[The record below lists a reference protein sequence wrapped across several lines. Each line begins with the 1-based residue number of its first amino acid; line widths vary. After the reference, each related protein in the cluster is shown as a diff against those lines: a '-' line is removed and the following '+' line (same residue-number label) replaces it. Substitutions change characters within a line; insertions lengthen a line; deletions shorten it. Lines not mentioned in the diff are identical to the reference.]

1 MKYAKSINFFLCE
14 VSIINLDEPST
25 FCLNMRTE
33 LWKNGPLI
41 HTVAHLFRNET
52 EEDSNVAHIS
62 VFCFSH
68 FDGYV
73 FIRNPAPIVSIK
85 NASKNNIR

>member
-1 MKYAKSINFFLCE
+1 
-14 VSIINLDEPST
+14 
-25 FCLNMRTE
+25 MRTE
-33 LWKNGPLI
+33 LLKNGPLI
-41 HTVAHLFRNET
+41 HTVCYPWYYMAHLFRNET
-52 EEDSNVAHIS
+52 EENVEMTNVAHIS

-73 FIRNPAPIVSIK
+73 FIRNPVPIVSIK

>member
-1 MKYAKSINFFLCE
+1 M
-14 VSIINLDEPST
+14 
-25 FCLNMRTE
+25 
-33 LWKNGPLI
+33 
-41 HTVAHLFRNET
+41 AHLFRNET

-73 FIRNPAPIVSIK
+73 FIGNPAPIVSIK
-85 NASKNNIR
+85 NASKKEHTVVKYSTYVKLSFSASQSKNIGVLPVSV